1 MIKPNKRLQ
10 QAMEGKARMQAE
22 YSTASD
28 KARRMMNL
36 WANLDSRDRKTAA
49 TYLKAYAQRMN

>member
-10 QAMEGKARMQAE
+10 QAMAGKAKMQRE

-28 KARRMMNL
+28 TAKRMMNL
-36 WANLDSRDRKTAA
+36 WANLDNKDRKTAA

>member
-10 QAMEGKARMQAE
+10 QIMNPKMLKV

-28 KARRMMNL
+28 KARRIMNL
-36 WANLDSRDRKTAA
+36 WANLDAKDRKTAA
-49 TYLKAYAQRMN
+49 ARLKAYAQRMN